1 MVTRARIAVG
11 LVRLGWV
18 ALLVAA
24 ALCVAIIV
32 SSMVL
37 QFASAALSGEA
48 FTDWRTYVNA
58 VERLQAG
65 TPIYAQAQLSG
76 AYTLPDMALV
86 GYAYPPSSVPLF
98 LPFGSYPVGLVV
110 WLLLN
115 VGLLVTGL
123 YAVLRQELGRVRPTD
138 FALVLLGLALIRPFW
153 YGLAVGNANVGL
165 AGVLAWCWVIGRGRG
180 SIALV
185 AALGATLKLVP
196 GILVCWSTPR
206 TFPRVAGGVAITGT
220 LLFLVTLPLVG
231 LQSWFDYGLA
241 LSNAQPSCHE
251 DTFIPSV
258 ACLLQPVV
266 GVGVAKSSG
275 IVLAVVLGALA
286 LVSRS
291 SIVAFAL
298 VTFALLAPVTDL
310 HPHYLLMLYV
320 LIVVSGVSWI
330 GRRRRSGATTVS
342 P

>member
-1 MVTRARIAVG
+1 M
-11 LVRLGWV
+11 
-18 ALLVAA
+18 
-24 ALCVAIIV
+24 
-32 SSMVL
+32 SSMVV

-58 VERLQAG
+58 VERLQVG
-65 TPIYAQAQLSG
+65 TSIYAQGQLAG
-76 AYTLPDMALV
+76 PYTLPDMALV
-86 GYAYPPSSVPLF
+86 GYAYPPASVPLF
-98 LPFGSYPVGLVV
+98 LPFTSYPGGLVA

-123 YAVLRQELGRVRPTD
+123 YAVLRQELGQARLTD
-138 FALVLLGLALIRPFW
+138 LALVLLLLALIRPFW
-153 YGLAVGNANVGL
+153 SGLALGNVNVGL

-185 AALGATLKLVP
+185 AALGATVKSIPGVLVF
-196 GILVCWSTPR
+196 WSTPR
-206 TFPRVAGGVAITGT
+206 TFPRVAIGTAVTGV
-220 LLFLVTLPLVG
+220 LLFLVSLPFVG

-251 DTFIPSV
+251 DTFIPSA
-258 ACLLQPVV
+258 ACLLQPVF
-266 GVGVAKSSG
+266 GVGVAKLSG
-275 IVLAVVLGALA
+275 IVFAVVLGGFA

-298 VTFALLAPVTDL
+298 VTFALLAPVTDF

-320 LIVVSGVSWI
+320 LIVVAGVSWI
-330 GRRRRSGATTVS
+330 GGRRRSDATTVS